1 MSNQAA
7 DTITK
12 FEVMFALRTGVT
24 VMVPKVAAF
33 EGASPHFH
41 PSASDPRDIVIDA
54 GGRQVILKGMKK
66 EHVEA
71 AVSRG
76 FIMFYEMEDE
86 DIVRSTL
93 CNYKKA

>member
-24 VMVPKVAAF
+24 IMLPKIAAF
-33 EGASPHFH
+33 DGISPTFRQS
-41 PSASDPRDIVIDA
+41 PDEPRDLIISADA
-54 GGRQVILKGMKK
+54 RNIRLKGLKK
-66 EHVEA
+66 EHVDA

-76 FIMFYEMEDE
+76 FIMFYEMEYE

-93 CNYKKA
+93 CNHKP